1 MRKLTVIRKK
11 SLVSA
16 LLKAYLYI
24 ESHDRTV
31 LILNG
36 KKLKEV
42 GVLKNG
48 GSITIEIPEQ
58 EITIF
63 IVHDKLAPKISNTS
77 YTIPKGTNDITLYAK
92 PKFNPFKGNPYTITE
107 I

>member
-24 ESHDRTV
+24 ESHDRTD

-48 GSITIEIPEQ
+48 DSITIEIPEQ

-107 I
+107 S

>member
-1 MRKLTVIRKK
+1 VIRKK

-24 ESHDRTV
+24 ESHDRTD

-42 GVLKNG
+42 GVLKMV
-48 GSITIEIPEQ
+48 
-58 EITIF
+58 
-63 IVHDKLAPKISNTS
+63 IVSPLKFQNWKSRSLLFMIS
-77 YTIPKGTNDITLYAK
+77 
-92 PKFNPFKGNPYTITE
+92 
-107 I
+107 